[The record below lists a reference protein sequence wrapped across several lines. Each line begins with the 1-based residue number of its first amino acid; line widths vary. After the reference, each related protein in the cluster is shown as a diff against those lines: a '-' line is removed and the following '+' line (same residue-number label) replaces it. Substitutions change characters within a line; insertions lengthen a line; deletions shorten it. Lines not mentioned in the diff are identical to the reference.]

1 MKFDKF
7 TNVAVESA
15 YKGAEVLLKYFN
27 NIKKIEYKGRIDP
40 VTIADK
46 TSQKAIVDNIKQYF
60 PLHNIIAEEQDS
72 TLAQNSNDYCW
83 IIDPLDGTVNYV
95 HGVPTFAISIGLKY
109 KNEIISGVIYAPALK
124 EMFVAQKGK
133 GAYLNNKKISVSK
146 IKDMVRAL
154 PVTGFPYYV
163 KEKPTRVI
171 KNFKNIMLETQG
183 LRRFG
188 AAAIDLA
195 YVACGR
201 FDFFWEEGLKPW
213 DVAAG
218 IVILKEAGGKITDFF
233 GGKDFLFGK
242 TIVASNKVLHK
253 DILKVLNE
261 TGKSK

>member
-1 MKFDKF
+1 M
-7 TNVAVESA
+7 
-15 YKGAEVLLKYFN
+15 
-27 NIKKIEYKGRIDP
+27 
-40 VTIADK
+40 
-46 TSQKAIVDNIKQYF
+46 SQD
-60 PLHNIIAEEQDS
+60 
-72 TLAQNSNDYCW
+72 SNDYCW
-83 IIDPLDGTVNYV
+83 IIDPLDGTVNYL
-95 HGVPTFAISIGLKY
+95 HGVANFAISIGLQY
-109 KNEIISGVIYAPALK
+109 KKEIISGVIYAPALK

-133 GAYLNNKKISVSK
+133 GAYLNNKKINVSK
-146 IKDMVRAL
+146 IKEMVRAL

-163 KEKPTRVI
+163 KENSDRVI

-188 AAAIDLA
+188 AASIDLA

-218 IVILKEAGGKITDFF
+218 VVILKEAGGKITDFV
-233 GGKDFLFGK
+233 GGKDYLFGK
-242 TIVASNKVLHK
+242 TIVASNKILHK

>member
-27 NIKKIEYKGRIDP
+27 SIKKIEYKGRIDP

-46 TSQKAIVDNIKQYF
+46 TSQKAIVNNIKQYF

-133 GAYLNNKKISVSK
+133 GAYLNNKKITVSK
-146 IKDMVRAL
+146 IKEMVRAL

-163 KEKPTRVI
+163 KENPDRVI

-188 AAAIDLA
+188 AASIDLA

>member
-7 TNVAVESA
+7 TTIAIESA

-27 NIKKIEYKGRIDP
+27 NIKSIEYKSRIDP

-46 TSQKAIVDNIKQYF
+46 TSQKAIVNNIKQYF
-60 PLHNIIAEEQDS
+60 PLHDIIAEEKDEN
-72 TLAQNSNDYCW
+72 LDLQNSDYCW

-95 HGVPTFAISIGLKY
+95 HGVPNFAISIGLKY
-109 KNEIISGVIYAPALK
+109 KKEILCGVIYAPALK
-124 EMFVAQKGK
+124 ELFVAQKGK
-133 GAYLNNKKISVSK
+133 GAYLNNKKINVSK

-163 KEKPTRVI
+163 KENPNRVI

-188 AAAIDLA
+188 AASIDLA

-201 FDFFWEEGLKPW
+201 FDFFWEEGLKSW

-218 IVILKEAGGKITDFF
+218 ICIIKEAGGKLTDFY
-233 GGKDFLFGK
+233 GKNDYLFGK
-242 TIVASNKVLHK
+242 TIVASNKILHK

-261 TGKSK
+261 KK

>member
-133 GAYLNNKKISVSK
+133 GAYLNNKKITVSK
-146 IKDMVRAL
+146 IKEMVRAL

-163 KEKPTRVI
+163 KENPDRVI

-218 IVILKEAGGKITDFF
+218 IVILKEAGGKITDFS

>member
-7 TNVAVESA
+7 TTIAIESA
-15 YKGAEVLLKYFN
+15 YKGAQVLLKYFN
-27 NIKKIEYKGRIDP
+27 NIKSIEYKGRIDP

-60 PLHNIIAEEQDS
+60 PLHDIIAEEKDEN
-72 TLAQNSNDYCW
+72 LDLQNSDYCW

-95 HGVPTFAISIGLKY
+95 HGVPNFAISIGLKY
-109 KNEIISGVIYAPALK
+109 KKEIIAGVIYAPALK
-124 EMFVAQKGK
+124 ELFVAQKGK
-133 GAYLNNKKISVSK
+133 GAYLNNKKIKVSK
-146 IKDMVRAL
+146 IKEMVRAL

-163 KEKPTRVI
+163 KENSNRVI

-188 AAAIDLA
+188 AASIDLA

-218 IVILKEAGGKITDFF
+218 ICIIKEAGGKLTDFY
-233 GGKDFLFGK
+233 GKNDYLFGK
-242 TIVASNKVLHK
+242 TIVASNKILHK

-261 TGKSK
+261 KR